1 MLTDNATTLPET
13 QYEDLADL
21 LESHPSSEDHQIDNA
36 TGRVQKNNKYGNP
49 TGRQYSN
56 VGEYIDVLLHKD
68 AQKVANI
75 INNFEDL
82 TQAPAAPYIATAT
95 NVGDFVNQINTNAT
109 TLKSCVD
116 NFLWL
121 TPPATV
127 TRCNIHA
134 TDKTLIEYEYN
145 GATETVNV
153 LELTEQLY
161 LMQKISIANL
171 NMVVQKLDRA
181 QKRRERQANRG
192 TNIVAPWAPAGSPG
206 ILQETHEDLYVP
218 QIQAALNFSKINK
231 KTGSAYSYD
240 NKWFPVRYE
249 KDATGVEKYFACIQ
263 DERGNVTE
271 IDAPN
276 TSTLIRNIM
285 NTTKKTKEQ
294 IASPEI
300 VDMENEF
307 SQSKFMDLCEQVSK
321 SKNKRGE
328 YKLGGKSYIVR
339 EATPAQPARWLRA
352 PRPATYNSQ
361 YLGHVNRTEEHVGN
375 AQDLSQYLKQ
385 HIHFHAHAEWHH
397 VLSKQSFLSTCEH
410 IAHDLE
416 NNHNVVDNKVTA
428 EYELGWHKYPVWAQK
443 RNLGRHITSKLTRNP
458 LRNVQFYAEVPNG
471 LSTKII
477 TSWSAEWLFNQIRKI
492 NEKSDHAHHDKP
504 GESHAEKKSD
514 GHHESK
520 EHAHDEGHGDHHDE
534 GKKSLYDK
542 AVTGLLGN
550 GLLGKAFIGTKN
562 LIPAPLRNIAAG
574 ATKAGV
580 SAGVVWGLLY
590 GGSIAFWSAAAA
602 SAIVPAMGI
611 TFTVSSIL
619 RLLKWNKERKAGGG
633 HDDGH
638 GGH

>member
-82 TQAPAAPYIATAT
+82 SQAPATPYIATAT
-95 NVGDFVNQINTNAT
+95 NIGDFVNQISTNAVR
-109 TLKSCVD
+109 LKLCVD

-121 TPPATV
+121 IPPATV
-127 TRCNIHA
+127 TRCNIHP
-134 TDKTLIEYEYN
+134 TDKTLIEYEHN

-153 LELTEQLY
+153 LELTEQLF

-181 QKRRERQANRG
+181 QKRRERQANRS
-192 TNIVAPWAPAGSPG
+192 TNLVAPWAPAGSSG
-206 ILQETHEDLYVP
+206 ILQETHEDLNVP
-218 QIQAALNFSKINK
+218 QIQAALNFAKTNK

-249 KDATGVEKYFACIQ
+249 RDATGVETYSACIQ

-285 NTTKKTKEQ
+285 NTTKKAKEQ
-294 IASPEI
+294 VVSPEI

-339 EATPAQPARWLRA
+339 EVTPAQPARWLRTL
-352 PRPATYNSQ
+352 RPATYNSQ
-361 YLGHVNRTEEHVGN
+361 YLGHVNRTAEHTGN

-385 HIHFHAHAEWHH
+385 NIHFHADTEGHHTFSKKWFQDLCEH
-397 VLSKQSFLSTCEH
+397 VLHEPDK
-410 IAHDLE
+410 
-416 NNHNVVDNKVTA
+416 KW
-428 EYELGWHKYPVWAQK
+428 EYELDGHK
-443 RNLGRHITSKLTRNP
+443 HP
-458 LRNVQFYAEVPNG
+458 LWIKEGSIKNTYYAEIPG
-471 LSTKII
+471 EGGRTHEISAWSPEKLYEKILKKAHRLH
-477 TSWSAEWLFNQIRKI
+477 TDKTAEWQETKKEGE
-492 NEKSDHAHHDKP
+492 EKHEKWWHDD
-504 GESHAEKKSD
+504 A
-514 GHHESK
+514 GH
-520 EHAHDEGHGDHHDE
+520 EGG
-534 GKKSLYDK
+534 GTLYDK
-542 AVTGLLGN
+542 TVVGLLGS
-550 GLLGKAFIGTKN
+550 GLIGKALLGTRNLVPKWIRNTTGWITKSGLAGVGGSAVITGGLYGASVLGLTTMGTATALTFFAPVALTIG
-562 LIPAPLRNIAAG
+562 G
-574 ATKAGV
+574 ATAGYKFYRWWKWD
-580 SAGVVWGLLY
+580 GKKDGE
-590 GGSIAFWSAAAA
+590 SAAHH
-602 SAIVPAMGI
+602 S
-611 TFTVSSIL
+611 
-619 RLLKWNKERKAGGG
+619 
-633 HDDGH
+633 
-638 GGH
+638 